1 MLCEVKLASAL
12 LTLSRFMLKSVT
24 LLFHNLPDIFL
35 GILAFLC
42 GTLCCS
48 DFFFYCLSFVTAF
61 LSSVGQ
67 VSLAS

>member
-48 DFFFYCLSFVTAF
+48 DFFFI
-61 LSSVGQ
+61 
-67 VSLAS
+67 VSLL